1 MTLLSILGIELMG
14 WLCWRVASFAAGYLQ
29 SGVMASCQTR
39 FLNLHHSLSFFSD
52 NFIGSLVKKANRFIY
67 SYERL
72 SDRLLWHLLNLFVSV
87 SAIIFVLFTRSV
99 LIGSALLI
107 LVLVFIVVN
116 IFLIKYRLKYD
127 LVRSQAESSVSGDL
141 ADTLSNHTNV
151 KLFNGYDREVSYFS
165 QTCAKKLNVYRERF
179 GT

>member
-1 MTLLSILGIELMG
+1 MTFFNFAIELMG
-14 WLCWRVASFAAGYLQ
+14 WLLARAVSRLVICSPASWPEL
-29 SGVMASCQTR
+29 STR
-39 FLNLHHSLSFFSD
+39 FLNTYHSLSFFSD

-151 KLFNGYDREVSYFS
+151 KLFNGYNREVSTFS
-165 QTCAKKLNVYRERF
+165 DLCQEKVKRLQKKV
-179 GT
+179 